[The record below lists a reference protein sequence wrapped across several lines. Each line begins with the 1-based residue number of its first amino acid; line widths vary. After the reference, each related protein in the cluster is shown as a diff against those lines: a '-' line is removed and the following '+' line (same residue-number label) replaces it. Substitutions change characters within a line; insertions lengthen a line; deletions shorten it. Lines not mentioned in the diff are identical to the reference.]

1 MRFLVESSL
10 NIPPTPEILALIP
23 AESARGVELDEQG
36 LRECLYLA
44 ADMSR
49 AWQVFTADSSEA
61 VEEILQ
67 SFPLAP
73 YTASTIIALAE
84 PQVG

>member
-1 MRFLVESSL
+1 MRFLVESAL

-23 AESARGVELDEQG
+23 AESARGVELDTQG
-36 LRECLYLA
+36 VRECLYLA

-49 AWQVFTADSSEA
+49 AWQVSKADSPEA

-67 SFPLAP
+67 SFPLVP
-73 YTASTIIALAE
+73 YTASTITALAE
-84 PQVG
+84 PQAG